1 MTSKFTKILEICLLV
16 ISLIGLV
23 VFFVNNASTGLYTV
37 ANEAEALATTGMLDV
52 VLFWAYALVIAAIV
66 LVVVL
71 SIINMA
77 GNKKSLKKTGILL
90 LIAVVLIGV
99 SYLMAS
105 KKTPEINGGSMAD
118 ISFLMLIFFLM
129 VSTMDPETGLSRRLP
144 PMPPE
149 NAQLEDLKVNR
160 RNMLDV
166 KINSRNGV
174 MAGGEVILSD
184 AQLEEIVIE
193 FLTNPNDRA
202 DLPSKTIK
210 NIEGFGEY
218 PVSEGVISLQN
229 DRQSL
234 YSKYIEVQNTLV
246 RAINKVRDD
255 FAMAHFGAVY
265 NDLPAD
271 KQDIVQEAIP
281 NRISEAEP
289 LDVTKQ

>member
-1 MTSKFTKILEICLLV
+1 
-16 ISLIGLV
+16 
-23 VFFVNNASTGLYTV
+23 
-37 ANEAEALATTGMLDV
+37 
-52 VLFWAYALVIAAIV
+52 
-66 LVVVL
+66 
-71 SIINMA
+71 
-77 GNKKSLKKTGILL
+77 
-90 LIAVVLIGV
+90 
-99 SYLMAS
+99 MAS

-149 NAQLEDLKVNR
+149 NAQVEDLKVNR

-174 MAGGEVILSD
+174 MAGGQVILSD

-193 FLTNPNDRA
+193 FLTNPTDRS
-202 DLPSKTIK
+202 DLPSKTLK

-218 PVSEGVISLQN
+218 PVSDGVISLQN

-234 YSKYIEVQNTLV
+234 YSKYVEIQNVLV
-246 RAINKVRDD
+246 RAINKVRND
-255 FAMAHFGAVY
+255 FAMAHFGDVY
-265 NDLPAD
+265 EDLNAE
-271 KQDIVQEAIP
+271 QQEIVSEAIP

-289 LDVTKQ
+289 LDVTKK

>member
-1 MTSKFTKILEICLLV
+1 
-16 ISLIGLV
+16 
-23 VFFVNNASTGLYTV
+23 
-37 ANEAEALATTGMLDV
+37 
-52 VLFWAYALVIAAIV
+52 
-66 LVVVL
+66 
-71 SIINMA
+71 
-77 GNKKSLKKTGILL
+77 
-90 LIAVVLIGV
+90 
-99 SYLMAS
+99 MAS

-149 NAQLEDLKVNR
+149 NAQVEDLKVNR

-174 MAGGEVILSD
+174 MAGGSVILSD

-193 FLTNPNDRA
+193 FLTNPSDRS

-218 PVSEGVISLQN
+218 PVSDGVISLQN
-229 DRQSL
+229 DRQSS
-234 YSKYIEVQNTLV
+234 YSKYVEIQNVLV
-246 RAINKVRDD
+246 RAINKVRND
-255 FAMAHFGAVY
+255 FAIAHFGEVY
-265 NDLPAD
+265 EELNAE
-271 KQDIVQEAIP
+271 QQEIVSEAIP

-289 LDVTKQ
+289 LDVTKK

>member
-1 MTSKFTKILEICLLV
+1 
-16 ISLIGLV
+16 
-23 VFFVNNASTGLYTV
+23 
-37 ANEAEALATTGMLDV
+37 
-52 VLFWAYALVIAAIV
+52 
-66 LVVVL
+66 
-71 SIINMA
+71 
-77 GNKKSLKKTGILL
+77 
-90 LIAVVLIGV
+90 
-99 SYLMAS
+99 MAS

-149 NAQLEDLKVNR
+149 NAQVEDLKVNR

-174 MAGGEVILSD
+174 MAGGQVILSD

-193 FLTNPNDRA
+193 FLTNPSDRS

-218 PVSEGVISLQN
+218 PVSDGVISLQN

-234 YSKYIEVQNTLV
+234 YSKYVEIQNVLV
-246 RAINKVRDD
+246 RAINKVRND
-255 FAMAHFGAVY
+255 FAMAHFGDVY
-265 NDLPAD
+265 EELNAE
-271 KQDIVQEAIP
+271 QQEIVSEAIP

-289 LDVTKQ
+289 LDVTKK

>member
-1 MTSKFTKILEICLLV
+1 
-16 ISLIGLV
+16 
-23 VFFVNNASTGLYTV
+23 
-37 ANEAEALATTGMLDV
+37 
-52 VLFWAYALVIAAIV
+52 
-66 LVVVL
+66 
-71 SIINMA
+71 
-77 GNKKSLKKTGILL
+77 
-90 LIAVVLIGV
+90 
-99 SYLMAS
+99 MAS

-149 NAQLEDLKVNR
+149 NAQVEDLKVNR

-174 MAGGEVILSD
+174 MAGGQVILSD

-193 FLTNPNDRA
+193 FLTNPSDRS

-210 NIEGFGEY
+210 NIDGFGEY
-218 PVSEGVISLQN
+218 PVSDGVISLQN

-234 YSKYIEVQNTLV
+234 YSKYVEIQNVLV
-246 RAINKVRDD
+246 RAINKVRHD
-255 FAMAHFGAVY
+255 FAMAHFGDVY
-265 NDLPAD
+265 EELNAE
-271 KQDIVQEAIP
+271 QQEIVSEAIP

-289 LDVTKQ
+289 LDVTKK

>member
-1 MTSKFTKILEICLLV
+1 
-16 ISLIGLV
+16 
-23 VFFVNNASTGLYTV
+23 
-37 ANEAEALATTGMLDV
+37 
-52 VLFWAYALVIAAIV
+52 
-66 LVVVL
+66 
-71 SIINMA
+71 
-77 GNKKSLKKTGILL
+77 
-90 LIAVVLIGV
+90 
-99 SYLMAS
+99 MAS

-149 NAQLEDLKVNR
+149 NAQVEDLKVNR

-174 MAGGEVILSD
+174 MAGGQVILSD

-193 FLTNPNDRA
+193 FLTNPSDRS

-210 NIEGFGEY
+210 NINGFGEY
-218 PVSEGVISLQN
+218 PVSDGVISLQN

-234 YSKYIEVQNTLV
+234 YSKYVEIQNVLV
-246 RAINKVRDD
+246 RAINKVRND
-255 FAMAHFGAVY
+255 FAMAHFGDVY
-265 NDLPAD
+265 EELNAE
-271 KQDIVQEAIP
+271 QQEIVSEAIP

-289 LDVTKQ
+289 LDVTKK

>member
-1 MTSKFTKILEICLLV
+1 
-16 ISLIGLV
+16 
-23 VFFVNNASTGLYTV
+23 
-37 ANEAEALATTGMLDV
+37 
-52 VLFWAYALVIAAIV
+52 
-66 LVVVL
+66 
-71 SIINMA
+71 
-77 GNKKSLKKTGILL
+77 
-90 LIAVVLIGV
+90 
-99 SYLMAS
+99 MAS

-149 NAQLEDLKVNR
+149 NAQVEDLKVNR

-174 MAGGEVILSD
+174 MAGGQVILSD

-193 FLTNPNDRA
+193 FLTNPSDRS

-210 NIEGFGEY
+210 NIDGFGEY
-218 PVSEGVISLQN
+218 PVSDGVISLQN

-234 YSKYIEVQNTLV
+234 YSKYVEIQNVLV
-246 RAINKVRDD
+246 RAINKVRND
-255 FAMAHFGAVY
+255 FAMAHFGDVY
-265 NDLPAD
+265 EKLNAE
-271 KQDIVQEAIP
+271 QQEIVSEAIP

-289 LDVTKQ
+289 LDVTKK